1 MKIGT
6 YYVPKHVPYVR
17 GVIPTRYG
25 ALLSLYLPVCN
36 GGSTGRH
43 GLRNGLVNWTKAHV
57 NYFNVKRKNPSIVM
71 VKITLV
77 KYNN

>member
-1 MKIGT
+1 M
-6 YYVPKHVPYVR
+6 R
-17 GVIPTRYG
+17 GVILTRYG
-25 ALLSLYLPVCN
+25 ALLSLYLPVGN

-43 GLRNGLVNWTKAHV
+43 GLRDGLVNWTKAHV